1 MAVHIGEIIQKEVER
16 LQWSEDYFADKI
28 GTTRSNVYNIY
39 KRERFDTDLLRSI
52 SKALNKNILLLVAQ
66 EMEEEMAK
74 SAGEGEFLESVGKLR
89 RDLEKE
95 NPGMRIIGGDGIARE
110 REEMKKVLEEYFKN
124 PHVKPLLIIEMGYT
138 FCAVEVVRQV
148 AQDFLG
154 DKGYAVC
161 PKAMNNVVALRS
173 VPQPV
178 LSDYIDKNGYGSEEA
193 IENRLSEIYRAQQDT
208 KKHFVGILHV
218 ASPYEK
224 YEALDLWKDQFII
237 SEYIWNRSSLLSW
250 AIDSKQHPQLIDYI
264 QYHKMEYGKEPDLGV
279 DAHYPTNHAYSQQDF
294 EYVSE
299 CLEKNM
305 DINPLRDHYRPM
317 RFAKE
322 VANFDKNKKDTGY
335 KPISLKRTV
344 GIGLSVNGCDID
356 EGIEL
361 PYDDVATLVYIYDQ
375 AVKGP
380 LKDLDEDGLDEQ
392 FFPWLQENHPILAN
406 VIIDATEEA
415 LENRMGMDDDD
426 DYYKGIIYHHRP
438 SSMDDWWSLADGNEI
453 IYYLGGFP
461 ERVE

>member
-1 MAVHIGEIIQKEVER
+1 MAVHIGKIIQKELK
-16 LQWSEDYFADKI
+16 LQHISKEEFADRI
-28 GTTRSNVYNIY
+28 STSRSNVYTILE
-39 KRERFDTDLLRSI
+39 RRRFDTDLLRII
-52 SKALNKNILLLVAQ
+52 SKALNKNIFQIIAK
-66 EMEEEMAK
+66 EMELEMT
-74 SAGEGEFLESVGKLR
+74 GEGEFLESVGKLR
-89 RDLEKE
+89 RDLEKD
-95 NPGMRIIGGDGIARE
+95 NPGMRIIGGNDITRE
-110 REEMKKVLEEYFKN
+110 REDLKKVLEEYFKK
-124 PHVKPLLIIEMGYT
+124 PHVKPLLIIEVGYT
-138 FCAVEVVRQV
+138 FCAVEVVKQM
-148 AQDFLG
+148 AQEYFG
-154 DKGYAVC
+154 NKGYAVC
-161 PKAMNNVVALRS
+161 PKALNNVVALRS

-193 IENRLSEIYRAQQDT
+193 IENRLSDIYQAQQDL

-218 ASPYEK
+218 ESQDEK
-224 YEALDLWKDQFII
+224 YVALDMWKDQFLIA
-237 SEYIWNRSSLLSW
+237 EYIWNCNSLLSW
-250 AIDSKQHPQLIDYI
+250 AIDTKQHPQLIDYI

-279 DAHYPTNHAYSQQDF
+279 DAHYPTNKAYSQQDF

-453 IYYLGGFP
+453 KYYLGGFP
-461 ERVE
+461 ERVD

>member
-1 MAVHIGEIIQKEVER
+1 MAQV
-16 LQWSEDYFADKI
+16 YF
-28 GTTRSNVYNIY
+28 GN
-39 KRERFDTDLLRSI
+39 
-52 SKALNKNILLLVAQ
+52 
-66 EMEEEMAK
+66 
-74 SAGEGEFLESVGKLR
+74 
-89 RDLEKE
+89 
-95 NPGMRIIGGDGIARE
+95 
-110 REEMKKVLEEYFKN
+110 
-124 PHVKPLLIIEMGYT
+124 
-138 FCAVEVVRQV
+138 
-148 AQDFLG
+148 
-154 DKGYAVC
+154 KGYAVC
-161 PKAMNNVVALRS
+161 PKALNNVVALRS

-193 IENRLSEIYRAQQDT
+193 IENRLSDIYQAQQDL

-218 ASPYEK
+218 ESQDEK
-224 YEALDLWKDQFII
+224 YVALDMWKDQFLIA
-237 SEYIWNRSSLLSW
+237 EYIWNRNSLLSW
-250 AIDSKQHPQLIDYI
+250 AIDSKQNPQLIDYI
-264 QYHKMEYGKEPDLGV
+264 RYHKMEYGKEPDLGV

-299 CLEKNM
+299 CLKKNM
-305 DINPLRDHYRPM
+305 DIDPFKGHYRPM

-380 LKDLDEDGLDEQ
+380 LKGLDEDALDEQ

-406 VIIDATEEA
+406 VIIEATEEA
-415 LENRMGMDDDD
+415 LENRMTMDDDD
-426 DYYKGIIYHHRP
+426 DYYKSIINHYRI
-438 SSMDDWWSLADGNEI
+438 DDWWSLNDDNDI
-453 IYYLGGFP
+453 KYYLGSFP

>member
-1 MAVHIGEIIQKEVER
+1 MAVHIGEIIQKEVKR
-16 LQWSEDYFADKI
+16 QHLSEGEFANLI
-28 GTTRSNVYNIY
+28 NTTRTNVYDIY
-39 KRERFDTDLLRSI
+39 KRPDFKTGHLRDIGKALGINIFKLI
-52 SKALNKNILLLVAQ
+52 SK
-66 EMEEEMAK
+66 EMEEDMAK

-148 AQDFLG
+148 AQDFFG

-208 KKHFVGILHV
+208 KKHFVCILHIE
-218 ASPYEK
+218 SQNEK
-224 YEALDLWKDQFII
+224 YEALDLWKEQFFVV
-237 SEYIWNRSSLLSW
+237 EYIWNRRSLLSW
-250 AIDSKQHPQLIDYI
+250 AVDTKQHPQLIDYI
-264 QYHKMEYGKEPDLGV
+264 QYHKIEYGKEPDLGV
-279 DAHYPTNHAYSQQDF
+279 GAHYPTNHAYSQQDF

-305 DINPLRDHYRPM
+305 DTDPLRDYYRPM
-317 RFAKE
+317 SFAKE
-322 VANFDKNKKDTGY
+322 VAQFDKNEKNTGY

-344 GIGLSVNGCDID
+344 GIGLTVNGCDID

-415 LENRMGMDDDD
+415 LENRMTMDDDD
-426 DYYKGIIYHHRP
+426 DYYKSIINHYRI
-438 SSMDDWWSLADGNEI
+438 DDWWSMNDDNDI
-453 IYYLGGFP
+453 KYYLGGFP
-461 ERVE
+461 DRV

>member
-1 MAVHIGEIIQKEVER
+1 MAVHIGKIIQKELK
-16 LQWSEDYFADKI
+16 LQHISKEEFADRI
-28 GTTRSNVYNIY
+28 STSRSNVYTILE
-39 KRERFDTDLLRSI
+39 RRRFDTDLLRII
-52 SKALNKNILLLVAQ
+52 SKALNKNIFQIIAK
-66 EMEEEMAK
+66 EMELEMT
-74 SAGEGEFLESVGKLR
+74 GEGEFLESVGKLR
-89 RDLEKE
+89 RDLEKD
-95 NPGMRIIGGDGIARE
+95 NPGMRIIGGNDITRE
-110 REEMKKVLEEYFKN
+110 REDLKKVLEEYFKK
-124 PHVKPLLIIEMGYT
+124 PHVKPLLIIEVGYT
-138 FCAVEVVRQV
+138 FCAVEVVKQM
-148 AQDFLG
+148 AQEYFG
-154 DKGYAVC
+154 NKGYAVC
-161 PKAMNNVVALRS
+161 PKTLNNVVALRS

-178 LSDYIDKNGYGSEEA
+178 LSDYIDMNGYGSEEA
-193 IENRLSEIYRAQQDT
+193 IEHRLSDIYQAQQDT
-208 KKHFVGILHV
+208 KNHFVGILHV
-218 ASPYEK
+218 ESQDEK
-224 YEALDLWKDQFII
+224 YVALDMWKDQFLIA
-237 SEYIWNRSSLLSW
+237 EYIWNRNSLLSW
-250 AIDSKQHPQLIDYI
+250 AIDTKQHPQLIDYI
-264 QYHKMEYGKEPDLGV
+264 RYHKIEYGKEPDLGV
-279 DAHYPTNHAYSQQDF
+279 DAHYPTNKAYSQQDF

-453 IYYLGGFP
+453 KYYLGGFP
-461 ERVE
+461 ERVD

>member
-1 MAVHIGEIIQKEVER
+1 MAVHIGKIIQKEVER
-16 LQWSEDYFADKI
+16 LQWSEEFFADKI

-39 KRERFDTDLLRSI
+39 KRERFDTDLLRI
-52 SKALNKNILLLVAQ
+52 IGKVLNKNLLLLVAQ

-95 NPGMRIIGGDGIARE
+95 NPSMRIIGGNDTARE
-110 REEMKKVLEEYFKN
+110 REDMKKVLEEYFKK
-124 PHVKPLLIIEMGYT
+124 PHVKPLLIIEVGYT
-138 FCAVEVVRQV
+138 FCAVEVVKQMAQV
-148 AQDFLG
+148 YFG
-154 DKGYAVC
+154 NKGYAVC
-161 PKAMNNVVALRS
+161 PKALNNVVALRS

-193 IENRLSEIYRAQQDT
+193 IENRLSDIYQAQQDL

-218 ASPYEK
+218 ESQDEK
-224 YEALDLWKDQFII
+224 YVALDLWKDQFII

-250 AIDSKQHPQLIDYI
+250 AIDSKQHPQLINYI
-264 QYHKMEYGKEPDLGV
+264 RYHKMEYGKEPDLGV

-305 DINPLRDHYRPM
+305 DTDPLRDYYRPM
-317 RFAKE
+317 SFAKE
-322 VANFDKNKKDTGY
+322 VAQFDKNEKNTGY

-344 GIGLSVNGCDID
+344 GIGLTVNGCDMD
-356 EGIEL
+356 LGIQL

-380 LKDLDEDGLDEQ
+380 LKGLDEEGLDEQ

-406 VIIDATEEA
+406 VIIEATEEA
-415 LENRMGMDDDD
+415 LIDRIAMDDDD
-426 DYYKGIIYHHRP
+426 DYYKGIINHYRI
-438 SSMDDWWSLADGNEI
+438 DDWWSLNDGNEI
-453 IYYLGGFP
+453 KYYLGGFP
-461 ERVE
+461 DRV